1 MNGRL
6 ESGSFGSN
14 QFPNSI
20 IQKVS
25 SNHPVLDND
34 KYFFK
39 NDGSVIEIEKDEIA
53 KEGTSI
59 RHGKFKNQLYQ
70 TIGNSYMISKPLN
83 VKNT

>member
-6 ESGSFGSN
+6 ESGSIGSN
-14 QFPNSI
+14 KFPNCT

-25 SNHPVLDND
+25 SNQPVLDND

-53 KEGTSI
+53 QVGASI

-70 TIGNSYMISKPLN
+70 SIGNSYMISKPLN